1 MNKTQYIV
9 MWPNEEHPEKT
20 FNDRLSASNYKAEHE
35 DGKLASVLERPISTN
50 TF

>member
-9 MWPNEEHPEKT
+9 MWPSEEHPEEI
-20 FNDRLSASNYKAEHE
+20 FDDRLSASNYKAEHE
-35 DGKLASVLERPISTN
+35 DGKLASVLERTIPTN